1 MEEKW
6 IKIYEV
12 DNYKI
17 NTSVWLE
24 EILQKDNIPYKTE
37 IEEYWDGIRIP
48 KYMERLKIF
57 IPEEY
62 QEKVKKYIEEFENL
76 NALDIKDIE
85 ELRNVSDN
93 ENNEEVKKYNKI
105 RKRFFRYYIYFI
117 AIVVILFIIAAILR

>member
-17 NTSVWLE
+17 NISVWLE

-62 QEKVKKYIEEFENL
+62 QEKVNKYIEEFENP
-76 NALDIKDIE
+76 NALAIKDIE

-117 AIVVILFIIAAILR
+117 AIVMILFIIAAILR

>member
-24 EILQKDNIPYKTE
+24 EILQKDNIPYKTK
-37 IEEYWDGIRIP
+37 IEEYCVGIRIP

-62 QEKVKKYIEEFENL
+62 QEKVNKYIEEFENP
-76 NALDIKDIE
+76 NALDIKYIE